1 MSKLHNFFQ
10 AIAPHK
16 YAIQSKLLGDDA
28 ELAWTNLGDWSAS
41 SADHPLTYPQACEN
55 LAHRLAQ
62 SLNLNSTDRMLD
74 LGCGQGASLQL
85 WQQHYA
91 VQQLEAVEL
100 QPNCVFKIQQRLPQL
115 NAIHQLDFLN
125 LKHYEFEK
133 FDAVV
138 CIDAAYHVALNSFL
152 HSVNSVLNSKAR
164 LGFHTLMWSEQFL
177 NSNFLRKQRYRML
190 LKAADVDTNQLMTRE
205 QLYAELTQAAFEQIE
220 IVDLSEA
227 VLKGFSEYIAAH
239 CPQNVKSLDGFKI
252 SMTAKLCQKLYAEG
266 LLRYVQV
273 TAHKI

>member
-1 MSKLHNFFQ
+1 MPKLHNFFQ

-16 YAIQSKLLGDDA
+16 YAIQAKLLGDDA
-28 ELAWTNLGDWSAS
+28 ALAWTNLGDWSAS
-41 SADHPLTYPQACEN
+41 CSEKPLTYPQACEN

-62 SLNLNSTDRMLD
+62 SLNLNSKDRMLD

-100 QPNCVFKIQQRLPQL
+100 QPNCVFKIQQGLPYL
-115 NAIHQLDFLN
+115 SAIHQLDFLN
-125 LKHYEFEK
+125 LKEFEFEK
-133 FDAVV
+133 FDVVV

-164 LGFHTLMWSEQFL
+164 LGFHTLMWSDQFL
-177 NSNFLRKQRYRML
+177 NSNFLRKQRYKML
-190 LKAADVDTNQLMTRE
+190 LKAADVDASQLMTRE
-205 QLYAELTQAAFEQIE
+205 HLYAALVQAEFEQIE

-227 VLKGFSEYIAAH
+227 VLKGFSDYIAEH
-239 CPQNVKSLDGFKI
+239 CPQNVKSIDGFKI
-252 SMTAKLCQKLYAEG
+252 SMTAKLCQKLYADG
-266 LLRYVQV
+266 LLRYVQI
-273 TAHKI
+273 TAHKL